1 MKENNPLSPHI
12 QIYNWH
18 ISSLISIS
26 HRITGI
32 INIILITLICL
43 WTALLL
49 LGDIN
54 YELIQKFFETFFGK
68 FLIMGTV
75 WSFSFQILSEIRHLF
90 WDLGLGFELKTSNIT
105 GLLVI
110 FGSFVLTIL
119 IFTLGSSVILMP
131 LMLWFLFNLVSYYD
145 KSYDEVL
152 LFFTSQPTKF
162 LFSLFIIF
170 AYFYSSLSI
179 SEVFEDYI
187 ESEKLKYVAN
197 RLLYL
202 FAIIIPIST
211 LLLLFKLSL

>member
-1 MKENNPLSPHI
+1 
-12 QIYNWH
+12 
-18 ISSLISIS
+18 
-26 HRITGI
+26 
-32 INIILITLICL
+32 
-43 WTALLL
+43 
-49 LGDIN
+49 
-54 YELIQKFFETFFGK
+54 
-68 FLIMGTV
+68 
-75 WSFSFQILSEIRHLF
+75 
-90 WDLGLGFELKTSNIT
+90 
-105 GLLVI
+105 
-110 FGSFVLTIL
+110 
-119 IFTLGSSVILMP
+119 MP

-152 LFFTSQPTKF
+152 LFFTGQPTKF